1 MANKAQVLFTCTDA
15 FKDALGTYAQNK
27 NTSAADVIRR
37 AVAKEIGYDL
47 SKEPADARRKYESI
61 EARKEAQNKRGR
73 EARGEVAK
81 LIAAFNKEQRLSD
94 ALKLEKSLQRKGV
107 DV

>member
-27 NTSAADVIRR
+27 NTSVADVIRR
-37 AVAKEIGYDL
+37 AIAKEIGYDL
-47 SKEPADARRKYESI
+47 SKEPVDTRRKYASV
-61 EARKEAQNKRGR
+61 EARKEAQNRRGR
-73 EARGEVAK
+73 EAREEVKK
-81 LIAAFNKEQRLSD
+81 LVAAFNKEQRISD
-94 ALKLEKSLQRKGV
+94 ALKLERSLNRKGI